1 MIRGRLVCRVF
12 AIRLLF
18 VAATVCLSTM
28 NAQTRLKAAMSASMM
43 PPAGVGSLVTWT
55 ATATGSAS
63 GNLWYRFRVREIE
76 PFSDH
81 CRPRGL
87 QTLANCVGSAFS
99 MIQDYGPVNTLAWT
113 ASDHEGAYEI
123 EVSARDNTTG
133 AISTTMADFRF
144 VPRVTGGTP
153 VINPTANPLVFLY
166 SAPPC
171 PENSTMQVQFQG
183 PGRLLQSTNSKACDG
198 QTSMNFY
205 IAGMLPQ
212 TVYTIQQMV
221 TNGTNTTPGPILT
234 QLTGASSFT
243 YGART
248 VNVAPAAT
256 LPNPVLLQ
264 ARFGNP
270 VATDLMG
277 NVLWYSIQNIS
288 MISRP
293 EPGGLFLGWFEGS
306 TVDTAHQI
314 LEEFDLAGTVLR
326 QTNAARV
333 NEQLAAMGMHSIN
346 SFHHEVRGLPGG
358 GILTLGAE
366 ERILTNIQGPGPV
379 DVLGD
384 MVLVLDQNLQVQWA
398 WDTFDHLDTS
408 RLATMNETCT
418 VTAGGCPPI
427 LLAPKANDWTH
438 GNSLQ
443 LTPDGNILY
452 STRHQDWLIKIDYE
466 NGQGSGDILWR
477 LGKDGDFQFLSN
489 DPYPWS
495 SHQHD
500 ANIDANGIVTVF
512 DNGNLRQE
520 ANPSADSRGQV
531 IQLDETNLTATLLV
545 NADLGNFSIALG
557 SAQSLPDGN
566 YHYHLGDIVA
576 NSTTRIVEVEPSG
589 QIVYDLKIAEIMY
602 RSFRLQDLYTVPG
615 LSSWVEH

>member
-1 MIRGRLVCRVF
+1 
-12 AIRLLF
+12 
-18 VAATVCLSTM
+18 
-28 NAQTRLKAAMSASMM
+28 
-43 PPAGVGSLVTWT
+43 
-55 ATATGSAS
+55 
-63 GNLWYRFRVREIE
+63 
-76 PFSDH
+76 
-81 CRPRGL
+81 
-87 QTLANCVGSAFS
+87 
-99 MIQDYGPVNTLAWT
+99 
-113 ASDHEGAYEI
+113 
-123 EVSARDNTTG
+123 
-133 AISTTMADFRF
+133 
-144 VPRVTGGTP
+144 
-153 VINPTANPLVFLY
+153 
-166 SAPPC
+166 
-171 PENSTMQVQFQG
+171 MQVQFQG

-212 TVYTIQQMV
+212 TVYAIQQMV

-288 MISRP
+288 FISRP

-576 NSTTRIVEVEPSG
+576 NRTTRIVEVEPSG
-589 QIVYDLKIAEIMY
+589 QIVCDLKIAEIMY
-602 RSFRLQDLYTVPG
+602 RSFRLQDLYTVR
-615 LSSWVEH
+615 